1 MLANLL
7 QDDIDK
13 QRCLPESG
21 CCTQMATIG
30 WWQQERSDSQRET
43 QRGGTLQKIFH
54 GFIFTR

>member
-21 CCTQMATIG
+21 CCTQMAT
-30 WWQQERSDSQRET
+30 ERLVAADSQRET
-43 QRGGTLQKIFH
+43 QRGGTLQKTFH